1 MTTHTSAPVRFPKEW
16 FALTIVYSFT
26 GAAILASIIFSLLLF
41 LSIDNNPLMKWLFG
55 ALAVIFEL
63 GKFYV
68 WYEFGE
74 RRARRDV
81 SGALSALV
89 FYSILAAIS
98 IGGSIGGINSATNT
112 ALNIQAQHQRETARY
127 DEQIAAIERQIK
139 LNETAAMKYIEL
151 DRISS
156 GVNRMQAANT
166 ALRLQQDKLRLE
178 RDARPVS
185 EQSSMLGLMSSLA
198 DGLHWSVAQVQFA
211 LVCFLSLLL
220 DVFAAFFV
228 GLIGEENRFRRRW
241 LAEQQEK
248 TRQAERDAA
257 NTAELPQPEPE
268 LPLEPVLTPFERVR
282 DALLN
287 GHLRCSKKQVA
298 QELQLPPEH
307 VDSIFHQLM
316 EQGILG
322 QRPNRHYYV
331 NDMSLT

>member
-1 MTTHTSAPVRFPKEW
+1 MTTHTTAPVRFPKEW

-74 RRARRDV
+74 RRARRDI

-156 GVNRMQAANT
+156 GVKRMQEANT

-241 LAEQQEK
+241 MAEQQEK
-248 TRQAERDAA
+248 ARQAEGEAA
-257 NTAELPQPEPE
+257 IAAESEAMASELPAEP
-268 LPLEPVLTPFERVR
+268 PLTPFERVR
-282 DALLN
+282 NALLN
-287 GHLRCSKKQVA
+287 GQLRCSKKQVA

-307 VDSIFHQLM
+307 VDNIFHQLM

-331 NDMSLT
+331 NSAIE